1 MKIAIAKGHTLRGK
15 GTGAVG
21 IKSETGLNRPL
32 GDKVIDK
39 LKRLG
44 QEVVEC
50 VIDESNSDLA
60 YRVNK
65 ANKANVDLYVE
76 IHFNYFN
83 GSASGTEVHTLKSGL
98 KANEYAQRVVNE
110 IAKLGYKNRGVK
122 HSDFYVLRH
131 TSMEAI
137 LIECCFIDNAEDMN
151 RYNVEAMANAIVL
164 GLVGSLPEESK
175 PRPQQNIQYG
185 TITAT
190 ELNVRAGRGTG
201 YDIWD
206 TLKSGTRVELG
217 SLENGWYLIYYN
229 GGKASGYVSAKYIRK
244 D

>member
-32 GDKVIDK
+32 GDKIIDK

-44 QEVVEC
+44 HEVVEC

-65 ANKANVDLYVE
+65 ANAANVDLYVE
-76 IHFNYFN
+76 IHFNSFN
-83 GSASGTEVHTLKSGL
+83 GSASGAEVHTYRAGL

-110 IAKLGYKNRGVK
+110 ISKLGYKNRGVK
-122 HSDFYVLRH
+122 HSDFYVLRK
-131 TSMEAI
+131 TNMEAM
-137 LIECCFIDNAEDMN
+137 LIECCFIDSQEDMN
-151 RYNVEAMANAIVL
+151 RYDVEAMANAIVL
-164 GLVGSLPEESK
+164 GLAGKLPEELK
-175 PRPQQNIQYG
+175 PQQNIQYG
-185 TITAT
+185 VVTAT
-190 ELNVRAGRGTG
+190 ELNVRAGRGTT

-206 TLKSGTRVELG
+206 TLKSGTKVKLGELKD
-217 SLENGWYLIYYN
+217 GWYLVYYN
-229 GGKASGYVSAKYIRK
+229 GGKASGYVSAKYIR
-244 D
+244 